1 MEETVQ
7 PFVPSGHAF
16 VTFDSSAA
24 ADACI
29 KKFQIGASGY
39 MRYFYQKM
47 KDKLCSCFGEQSQSQ
62 RSKRATST
70 FIKFNDLDE
79 VGLKEKYEEAVLEVR
94 KAIEPNDILWKNMKG
109 EQGHFIFRRLLI
121 YIACLVLI
129 VFVSTPIV
137 IFANVKKT
145 NADLFNLKFAENM
158 YGGSFIETNFPPLC
172 VITINIA
179 LLYLIDFAALYEYH
193 ETHSLYQKSVLTKT
207 LIYLTLNMIMIPA
220 LTLSN
225 TSIELDKK
233 MTVNTQVETANSL
246 WQFFKM
252 KNFNFTE
259 ILGEIYVGDN
269 GLFFVSLVF
278 MQAAVS
284 FSYYLL

>member
-1 MEETVQ
+1 M
-7 PFVPSGHAF
+7 
-16 VTFDSSAA
+16 
-24 ADACI
+24 
-29 KKFQIGASGY
+29 
-39 MRYFYQKM
+39 
-47 KDKLCSCFGEQSQSQ
+47 
-62 RSKRATST
+62 
-70 FIKFNDLDE
+70 
-79 VGLKEKYEEAVLEVR
+79 
-94 KAIEPNDILWKNMKG
+94 
-109 EQGHFIFRRLLI
+109 
-121 YIACLVLI
+121 LI

-145 NADLFNLKFAENM
+145 NADLFNLKFTENM

-252 KNFNFTE
+252 KNFNFTQ

-284 FSYYLL
+284 FSYYLLQFQDFINAHFSPWLAVMKRQVYQDTEPWLRKEGNNFMYGYHYASMLTIFGICIFFSSTVPMVSVASAFYAGTKHLVDGLNLITVHRKEIDSQGQLIDVATNAALIFVVLY